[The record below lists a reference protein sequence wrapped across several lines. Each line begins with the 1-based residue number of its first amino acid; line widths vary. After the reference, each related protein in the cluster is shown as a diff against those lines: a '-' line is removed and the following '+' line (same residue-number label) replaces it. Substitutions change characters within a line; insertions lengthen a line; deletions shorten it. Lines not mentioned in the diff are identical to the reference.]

1 MIGLNSLWGLKK
13 ARIKSHYYRTVTG
26 EGFLRNAPS
35 AYIVGGDVMAKKDT
49 YLALLRRGID
59 DTTAQL
65 LADAGLKIGDL
76 KKIDSEKLI
85 ENYGLKP
92 DIAEGVISI
101 ITAGPQSHG
110 KERFL
115 AKVLAPDRK
124 QESRIEEMKFK
135 RKQKDVL
142 TELAEQK
149 ERIKLAKVTA
159 FKDKKLIMNRLGKT
173 VELIVKLEN
182 SLNDEGKD
190 DQKVKIRDQ
199 LETRGLEAARDHEM
213 LELEGTPQDIV
224 DFRRKH
230 VPALIFHA
238 CPECGDEMDPRS
250 SRDTDRSEE
259 YALICW
265 ECETSFTPSLSD
277 MAEAKLNNGSRII
290 IDVDKAPR
298 NPVPPKPANL
308 GLTDVNE
315 QLRKDLEATGATADL
330 ISAEVESS
338 GLTGGL
344 MDIND
349 WIDQTLA
356 VKGYIQ
362 AQEDREDFIL
372 RTGAGATKFNKWMKK
387 AGLFFNKQT
396 GRWTRNKPGR

>member
-1 MIGLNSLWGLKK
+1 
-13 ARIKSHYYRTVTG
+13 
-26 EGFLRNAPS
+26 
-35 AYIVGGDVMAKKDT
+35 MAKKDT

-59 DTTAQL
+59 DTTAQQ

-76 KKIDSEKLI
+76 KKIDKDMLV
-85 ENYGLKP
+85 ENYALKP
-92 DIAEGVISI
+92 DIADGVISI
-101 ITAGPQSHG
+101 ISAGHTSHG

-115 AKVLAPDRK
+115 AKVLGPERK
-124 QESRIEEMKFK
+124 VESKIEEMKFK

-142 TELAEQK
+142 TELAEEK
-149 ERIKLAKVTA
+149 ERLKIVKVEA
-159 FKDKKLIMNRLGKT
+159 FRAKKLVMNRLGKT

-182 SLNDEGKD
+182 NLYDEGKD

-224 DFRRKH
+224 DFRRKY
-230 VPALIFHA
+230 VPTLVFHA
-238 CPECGDEMDPRS
+238 CPLCGDELDPRQ
-250 SRDTDRSEE
+250 SRDQDKSDEWVF
-259 YALICW
+259 ICW
-265 ECETSFTPSLSD
+265 ECEENFTPELADIVESRL
-277 MAEAKLNNGSRII
+277 LNGSRIS
-290 IDVDKAPR
+290 IDENKPPR
-298 NPVPPKPANL
+298 NPVPPKPASMDL
-308 GLTDVNE
+308 SSVNDMI
-315 QLRKDLEATGATADL
+315 RRDLEQTGATADEM
-330 ISAEVESS
+330 SKVVEESTL
-338 GLTGGL
+338 GGGL

-356 VKGYIQ
+356 AKDYIQ

-396 GRWTRNKPGR
+396 GRWTRHKDMR

>member
-1 MIGLNSLWGLKK
+1 
-13 ARIKSHYYRTVTG
+13 
-26 EGFLRNAPS
+26 
-35 AYIVGGDVMAKKDT
+35 MAKKDT

-199 LETRGLEAARDHEM
+199 LETRGLEAARDHEL

-238 CPECGDEMDPRS
+238 CPECGDEMDPRQ
-250 SRDTDRSEE
+250 SRDPDRMEE
-259 YALICW
+259 WALICW
-265 ECETSFTPSLSD
+265 ECETSFVPDLAANVETKLS
-277 MAEAKLNNGSRII
+277 NGSRIV
-290 IDVDKAPR
+290 IDEEAGPR
-298 NPVPPKPANL
+298 HPVPPKPASL
-308 GLTDVNE
+308 DFSTVN
-315 QLRKDLEATGATADL
+315 QMIQQDLKDTGASAD
-330 ISAEVESS
+330 EVSKAVEESD
-338 GLTGGL
+338 LVGGL
-344 MDIND
+344 MEINE
-349 WIDQTLA
+349 WIDKKLDA
-356 VKGYIQ
+356 KDYIQ

-387 AGLFFNKQT
+387 AGLYFNKQT
-396 GRWTRNKPGR
+396 GRWTRWEDR

>member
-1 MIGLNSLWGLKK
+1 
-13 ARIKSHYYRTVTG
+13 
-26 EGFLRNAPS
+26 
-35 AYIVGGDVMAKKDT
+35 MAKKDT

-59 DTTAQL
+59 DTTANQ

-76 KKIDSEKLI
+76 KKIDKDMLV
-85 ENYGLKP
+85 ENYGLKKE
-92 DIAEGVISI
+92 IAQGVIEI

-115 AKVLAPDRK
+115 SKVLAPEKK
-124 QESRIEEMKFK
+124 QESRIEEIKFQ

-142 TELAEQK
+142 AELAEQK
-149 ERIKLAKVTA
+149 ERLKIAKVEA
-159 FKDKKLIMNRLGKT
+159 FRAQKLIMNRLGKT

-182 SLNDEGKD
+182 NLHDEGKD

-224 DFRRKH
+224 DFRRQH
-230 VPALIFHA
+230 VPSLTLHA
-238 CPECGDEMDPRS
+238 CPVCGEEMDPRQ
-250 SRDTDRSEE
+250 SRDPDRSDDW
-259 YALICW
+259 AFICW
-265 ECETSFTPSLSD
+265 ECETSFTTDL
-277 MAEAKLNNGSRII
+277 ATKVEAILDENRIV
-290 IDVDKAPR
+290 IDPDKPPR
-298 NPVPPKPANL
+298 NPVPPKPASMDFSSVSDL
-308 GLTDVNE
+308 I
-315 QLRKDLEATGATADL
+315 RRDLEETGATAD
-330 ISAEVESS
+330 EMTRVVEESVVA
-338 GLTGGL
+338 GGL

-349 WIDQTLA
+349 WIDQTIA
-356 VKGYIQ
+356 AKDYIQ

-396 GRWTRNKPGR
+396 GRWTREKGR

>member
-1 MIGLNSLWGLKK
+1 
-13 ARIKSHYYRTVTG
+13 
-26 EGFLRNAPS
+26 
-35 AYIVGGDVMAKKDT
+35 MAKKDT

-59 DTTAQL
+59 DTTANQ

-76 KKIDSEKLI
+76 KKIDKDMLV
-85 ENYGLKP
+85 ENYGLKEE
-92 DIAEGVISI
+92 IAQGVIEI

-115 AKVLAPDRK
+115 SKVLAPERK
-124 QESRIEEMKFK
+124 QESRIEEIKFQ

-149 ERIKLAKVTA
+149 ERLKIAKVEA
-159 FKDKKLIMNRLGKT
+159 FRAQKLIMNRLGKT

-182 SLNDEGKD
+182 SLHDEGKD

-224 DFRRKH
+224 DFRRQH
-230 VPALIFHA
+230 VPGLIFHA
-238 CPECGDEMDPRS
+238 CPECNDELDPRQ
-250 SRDTDRSEE
+250 SRDPDRPDDW
-259 YALICW
+259 AFICW
-265 ECETSFTPSLSD
+265 ECETSWLPDLTKGVESILD
-277 MAEAKLNNGSRII
+277 ETRIT
-290 IDVDKAPR
+290 IDPDKPPR
-298 NPVPPKPANL
+298 NPVPPKPASMDFSSVSDL
-308 GLTDVNE
+308 I
-315 QLRKDLEATGATADL
+315 RRDLEETGANADEMTR
-330 ISAEVESS
+330 AVEESVVA
-338 GLTGGL
+338 GGL

-356 VKGYIQ
+356 AKDYIQ

-396 GRWTRNKPGR
+396 GRWTREKGR

>member
-1 MIGLNSLWGLKK
+1 
-13 ARIKSHYYRTVTG
+13 
-26 EGFLRNAPS
+26 
-35 AYIVGGDVMAKKDT
+35 MAKKDT

-59 DTTAQL
+59 DTTANQ

-76 KKIDSEKLI
+76 KKIDKTMLV
-85 ENYGLKP
+85 ENYGLKE
-92 DIAEGVISI
+92 DIARGVIEI
-101 ITAGPQSHG
+101 ITAGPQTHG

-115 AKVLAPDRK
+115 AKVLAPEKK
-124 QESRIEEMKFK
+124 QESRIEEIKFK

-149 ERIKLAKVTA
+149 ERLKIAKVEA
-159 FKDKKLIMNRLGKT
+159 FRAQKLIMNRLGKT

-182 SLNDEGKD
+182 NLHDEGKD

-224 DFRRKH
+224 DFRRRH
-230 VPALIFHA
+230 VPQLIFHA
-238 CPECGDEMDPRS
+238 CPECEEELDPRQC
-250 SRDTDRSEE
+250 RDPDRPDEW
-259 YALICW
+259 AFICW
-265 ECETSFTPSLSD
+265 ECETSFIPTLTEHVELLLERTD
-277 MAEAKLNNGSRII
+277 KIRI
-290 IDVDKAPR
+290 DPNKAPR
-298 NPVPPKPANL
+298 NPVPPKPASL
-308 GLTDVNE
+308 DYSTVND
-315 QLRKDLEATGATADL
+315 LIRRDLEQTGATADQMTRV
-330 ISAEVESS
+330 VEES
-338 GLTGGL
+338 GVTGGL

-356 VKGYIQ
+356 VKNYIQ

-387 AGLFFNKQT
+387 AGLYFNKQT
-396 GRWTRNKPGR
+396 GRWTREKGR

>member
-1 MIGLNSLWGLKK
+1 
-13 ARIKSHYYRTVTG
+13 
-26 EGFLRNAPS
+26 
-35 AYIVGGDVMAKKDT
+35 MAKKDT

-199 LETRGLEAARDHEM
+199 LETRGLEAARDH
-213 LELEGTPQDIV
+213 
-224 DFRRKH
+224 
-230 VPALIFHA
+230 
-238 CPECGDEMDPRS
+238 
-250 SRDTDRSEE
+250 
-259 YALICW
+259 
-265 ECETSFTPSLSD
+265 
-277 MAEAKLNNGSRII
+277 
-290 IDVDKAPR
+290 
-298 NPVPPKPANL
+298 
-308 GLTDVNE
+308 
-315 QLRKDLEATGATADL
+315 
-330 ISAEVESS
+330 
-338 GLTGGL
+338 
-344 MDIND
+344 
-349 WIDQTLA
+349 
-356 VKGYIQ
+356 
-362 AQEDREDFIL
+362 
-372 RTGAGATKFNKWMKK
+372 
-387 AGLFFNKQT
+387 
-396 GRWTRNKPGR
+396 

>member
-1 MIGLNSLWGLKK
+1 
-13 ARIKSHYYRTVTG
+13 
-26 EGFLRNAPS
+26 
-35 AYIVGGDVMAKKDT
+35 MAKKDT

-59 DTTAQL
+59 DTTAQQ

-76 KKIDSEKLI
+76 KKIDRNMLI
-85 ENYGLKP
+85 ENYALKP
-92 DIAEGVISI
+92 DIADGVISI
-101 ITAGPQSHG
+101 INSAHSSHG

-115 AKVLAPDRK
+115 ASVLAPEKKVDSK
-124 QESRIEEMKFK
+124 IEEIKFK

-149 ERIKLAKVTA
+149 ERLKIAKVEA
-159 FKDKKLIMNRLGKT
+159 FRGKKLIMNRLGKT

-182 SLNDEGKD
+182 NLYDEGKD

-224 DFRRKH
+224 DFRRKF

-238 CPECGDEMDPRS
+238 CPICGDEMDPRQA
-250 SRDTDRSEE
+250 RDQDKPDEWTF
-259 YALICW
+259 ICW
-265 ECETSFTPSLSD
+265 ECEENFTPDL
-277 MAEAKLNNGSRII
+277 AANVEQRLVNGNRIF
-290 IDVDKAPR
+290 IDENKRPR
-298 NPVPPKPANL
+298 NSVPPKPAAMDFSSVNDMIKQDLVQTGSDADEMSRVVEESTL
-308 GLTDVNE
+308 G
-315 QLRKDLEATGATADL
+315 
-330 ISAEVESS
+330 
-338 GLTGGL
+338 GGL

-356 VKGYIQ
+356 AKDYIQ

-387 AGLFFNKQT
+387 AGLYFNKQT
-396 GRWTRNKPGR
+396 GRWTRHKDVR

>member
-1 MIGLNSLWGLKK
+1 
-13 ARIKSHYYRTVTG
+13 
-26 EGFLRNAPS
+26 
-35 AYIVGGDVMAKKDT
+35 MAKKDT

-59 DTTAQL
+59 DSTAQL

-76 KKIDSEKLI
+76 KKIDAEKLV
-85 ENYGLKP
+85 ENYGLKQ

-101 ITAGPQSHG
+101 IAEGPQSHG

-124 QESRIEEMKFK
+124 QESRIEEMRFK

-142 TELAEQK
+142 SELAEQK

-182 SLNDEGKD
+182 SLDDEGKD

-238 CPECGDEMDPRS
+238 CPNVGMRWILVNLETWIEAKTSLSSAGNVKPVSRHHSVIWSTLASKTVLESQLILTSLHEILFPRS
-250 SRDTDRSEE
+250 QRTW
-259 YALICW
+259 AL
-265 ECETSFTPSLSD
+265 P
-277 MAEAKLNNGSRII
+277 M
-290 IDVDKAPR
+290 
-298 NPVPPKPANL
+298 
-308 GLTDVNE
+308 
-315 QLRKDLEATGATADL
+315 
-330 ISAEVESS
+330 
-338 GLTGGL
+338 
-344 MDIND
+344 
-349 WIDQTLA
+349 
-356 VKGYIQ
+356 
-362 AQEDREDFIL
+362 
-372 RTGAGATKFNKWMKK
+372 
-387 AGLFFNKQT
+387 
-396 GRWTRNKPGR
+396 